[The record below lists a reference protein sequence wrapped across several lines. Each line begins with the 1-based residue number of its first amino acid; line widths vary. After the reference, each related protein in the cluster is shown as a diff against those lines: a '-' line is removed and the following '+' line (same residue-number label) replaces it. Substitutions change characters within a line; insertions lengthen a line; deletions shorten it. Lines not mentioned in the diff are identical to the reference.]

1 MPLFTR
7 ISRWIASLRSD
18 ATVTVAPDIVV
29 KEAPFGV
36 AVTNQAALKV
46 TALYAGIRIRSE
58 NIASFPKYVKRRTD
72 DGLVDVSDHPA
83 YKVINVSPN
92 SYTNKFDFWNC
103 INTWLDGWGN
113 AYAIIE
119 RDGSGN
125 PVALHQVHPTCV
137 IGITLVNG
145 RKWYKIAN
153 PDPRFSWMNGMY
165 PDYKMLHFMLV
176 TLDGIKGV
184 NPVIYN
190 ALALGKSL
198 ATEKFAS
205 EFYEKGGNI
214 KAVLETE
221 GHMDDDTYR
230 SFMQHFR
237 NSSRN
242 FDTPLLEY
250 GVKYKQLSVNP
261 VAAAL
266 IQSETL
272 SIQDVCRIINIPPH
286 MVAELSH
293 ATFSNIEHQTIQ
305 FVQYS
310 LRPTVKRLEDELERK
325 LFSESEQDEFSVKF
339 GLDGLLRG
347 DTQARSAY
355 YHNAIL
361 DGYMSRNEV
370 RELEGLQRE
379 EGLDIL
385 LYPQNESIVSNDDE
399 ANKVLLAE
407 RLGVGGTQALVAI
420 LQNPDLNDDQKK
432 ALLKLLF
439 SFSDEEVDQIFPE
452 SSSDDS
458 DDEENSEE

>member
-7 ISRWIASLRSD
+7 LSKWVASRRSD
-18 ATVTVAPDIVV
+18 ATVTVAPDVV
-29 KEAPFGV
+29 VSGASFGV
-36 AVTNQAALKV
+36 SVTNQAALKV
-46 TALYAGIRIRSE
+46 TAFYAGIRIRSE
-58 NIASFPKYVKRRTD
+58 NIASFPKYVKRQTKE
-72 DGLVDVSDHPA
+72 GLVDDKQHPA
-83 YKVINVSPN
+83 YRVINVRPN
-92 SYTNKFDFWNC
+92 SYTNKFDFWNV

-113 AYAIIE
+113 AYAYIQ
-119 RDGSGN
+119 RDGNGD
-125 PVALHQVHPTCV
+125 PVALHQIHPTWV
-137 IGITLVNG
+137 VGITIVNG
-145 RKWYKIAN
+145 KKWYRISAPEK
-153 PDPRFSWMNGMY
+153 DFQWLSGMY
-165 PDYKMLHFMLV
+165 SDDDMLHFMLV

-205 EFYEKGGNI
+205 EFYERGGNL

-221 GHMDDDTYR
+221 GHLGDDEFNA
-230 SFMQHFR
+230 FMTHFKK
-237 NSSRN
+237 SARN
-242 FDTPLLEY
+242 FETPLLEY

-325 LFSESEQDEFSVKF
+325 LFTEGEQEVYSVKF
-339 GLDGLLRG
+339 SLDGLLRG
-347 DTQARSAY
+347 DTQARSSY

-370 RELEGLQRE
+370 REMEGLQHKD
-379 EGLDIL
+379 GLDDM
-385 LYPQNESIVSNDDE
+385 LYPLNT
-399 ANKVLLAE
+399 
-407 RLGVGGTQALVAI
+407 GVVG
-420 LQNPDLNDDQKK
+420 K
-432 ALLKLLF
+432 
-439 SFSDEEVDQIFPE
+439 EPE
-452 SSSDDS
+452 DP
-458 DDEENSEE
+458 NA

>member
-1 MPLFTR
+1 MA
-7 ISRWIASLRSD
+7 SRRSD
-18 ATVTVAPDIVV
+18 ATVTVAPDVIVR
-29 KEAPFGV
+29 EAPFGV

-58 NIASFPKYVKRRTD
+58 NIASFPKYVKRRSD
-72 DGLVDVSDHPA
+72 KGLVDAFEHPA
-83 YKVINVSPN
+83 YKVINIRPN
-92 SYTNKFDFWNC
+92 SYTNKIDFWNC

-137 IGITLVNG
+137 VGITLVNG
-145 RKWYKIAN
+145 QKWYKISN
-153 PDPRFSWMNGMY
+153 PDPRFKWMNGTY

-230 SFMQHFR
+230 TFMQHFR
-237 NSSRN
+237 NSSKN

-310 LRPTVKRLEDELERK
+310 LRPTVKRLEAELERK
-325 LFSESEQDEFSVKF
+325 LFSEDEQDVYNVKF

-370 RELEGLQRE
+370 RELEGLQRKD
-379 EGLDIL
+379 GLDDM
-385 LYPQNESIVSNDDE
+385 LYPLNTGVVGQESE
-399 ANKVLLAE
+399 AN
-407 RLGVGGTQALVAI
+407 TNQ
-420 LQNPDLNDDQKK
+420 
-432 ALLKLLF
+432 
-439 SFSDEEVDQIFPE
+439 
-452 SSSDDS
+452 
-458 DDEENSEE
+458 

>member
-7 ISRWIASLRSD
+7 FSKWMASRRSD
-18 ATVTVAPDIVV
+18 ATVTVAPDVV
-29 KEAPFGV
+29 VNGAPFGV
-36 AVTNQAALKV
+36 SVTNQAALKV
-46 TALYAGIRIRSE
+46 TAFYAGIRIRSE
-58 NIASFPKYVKRRTD
+58 NIASFPKYVKRQTKA
-72 DGLVDVSDHPA
+72 GLVDDKRHPA
-83 YKVINVSPN
+83 YRVINVRPN
-92 SYTNKFDFWNC
+92 SYTNKFDFWNV

-113 AYAIIE
+113 AYAWIQ
-119 RDGSGN
+119 RDGNGD
-125 PVALHQVHPTCV
+125 PIALHQIHPTWV
-137 IGITLVNG
+137 AGITIVNG
-145 RKWYKIAN
+145 KKWYKIVAL
-153 PDPRFSWMNGMY
+153 DKDFQWLNGTY
-165 PDYKMLHFMLV
+165 SDDDMLHFMLV

-205 EFYEKGGNI
+205 EFYERGGNL

-221 GHMDDDTYR
+221 GNLGDKEYET
-230 SFMQHFR
+230 FMKHFKL
-237 NSSRN
+237 SARN

-325 LFSESEQDEFSVKF
+325 LFTESEQEVYSVKF
-339 GLDGLLRG
+339 SLDGLLRG
-347 DTQARSAY
+347 DTQARSSY

-370 RELEGLQRE
+370 REMEGLQHKD
-379 EGLDIL
+379 GLDDM
-385 LYPQNESIVSNDDE
+385 LYPLNT
-399 ANKVLLAE
+399 
-407 RLGVGGTQALVAI
+407 GVVG
-420 LQNPDLNDDQKK
+420 K
-432 ALLKLLF
+432 
-439 SFSDEEVDQIFPE
+439 EPE
-452 SSSDDS
+452 DP
-458 DDEENSEE
+458 NA

>member
-7 ISRWIASLRSD
+7 FSKWMASRRSD
-18 ATVTVAPDIVV
+18 ANVTVGLGDITRAPS
-29 KEAPFGV
+29 FGV
-36 AVTNQAALKV
+36 SVTNQAALKV

-58 NIASFPKYVKRRTD
+58 NIASFPKCVKRRTSE
-72 DGLVDVSDHPA
+72 GLVDDPKHPA
-83 YKVINVSPN
+83 YRLINIRPN

-125 PVALHQVHPTCV
+125 PVALHQVHPSCV
-137 IGITLVNG
+137 DITLVNG
-145 RKWYKIAN
+145 KKWYRVSMM
-153 PDPRFSWMNGMY
+153 DPRLTYLNGTY

-184 NPVIYN
+184 NPILYN
-190 ALALGKSL
+190 AMALGKAI

-205 EFYEKGGNI
+205 EFYERGGNI
-214 KAVLETE
+214 KAVMETE
-221 GHMDDDTYR
+221 GHFGDDDYQA
-230 SFMQHFR
+230 FMKHFKE
-237 NSSRN
+237 SSRN
-242 FDTPLLEY
+242 FDIPLLEY

-310 LRPTVKRLEDELERK
+310 LRPTVKRIEDELECK
-325 LFSESEQDEFSVKF
+325 LFFDDERDVYSVKF
-339 GLDGLLRG
+339 VLDGLLRG

-370 RELEGLQRE
+370 RELEGLQHK
-379 EGLDIL
+379 EGLDDM
-385 LYPQNESIVSNDDE
+385 LYPLNTGVVGKQVEDNN
-399 ANKVLLAE
+399 AN
-407 RLGVGGTQALVAI
+407 
-420 LQNPDLNDDQKK
+420 
-432 ALLKLLF
+432 
-439 SFSDEEVDQIFPE
+439 
-452 SSSDDS
+452 
-458 DDEENSEE
+458 

>member
-7 ISRWIASLRSD
+7 FSKWMASRRSD
-18 ATVTVAPDIVV
+18 ATVTVAPDVV
-29 KEAPFGV
+29 VNGAPFGV
-36 AVTNQAALKV
+36 SVTNQAALKV
-46 TALYAGIRIRSE
+46 TAFYAGIRIRSE
-58 NIASFPKYVKRRTD
+58 NIASFPKYVKRQTKA
-72 DGLVDVSDHPA
+72 GLVDDKRHPA
-83 YKVINVSPN
+83 YRVINVRPN
-92 SYTNKFDFWNC
+92 SYTNKFDFWNV

-113 AYAIIE
+113 AYAWIQ
-119 RDGSGN
+119 RDGNGD
-125 PVALHQVHPTCV
+125 PIALHQIHPTWV
-137 IGITLVNG
+137 AGITIVNG
-145 RKWYKIAN
+145 KKWYKIVAL
-153 PDPRFSWMNGMY
+153 DKDFQWLNGTY
-165 PDYKMLHFMLV
+165 SDDDMLHFMLV

-205 EFYEKGGNI
+205 EFYERGGNL

-221 GHMDDDTYR
+221 GNLGDKEYET
-230 SFMQHFR
+230 FMKHFKQ
-237 NSSRN
+237 SARN

-325 LFSESEQDEFSVKF
+325 LFFDDELGVFSVKF

-370 RELEGLQRE
+370 RELEGLQRK
-379 EGLDIL
+379 EGLDDM
-385 LYPQNESIVSNDDE
+385 LYPLNT
-399 ANKVLLAE
+399 
-407 RLGVGGTQALVAI
+407 GVVGQTEG
-420 LQNPDLNDDQKK
+420 
-432 ALLKLLF
+432 
-439 SFSDEEVDQIFPE
+439 E
-452 SSSDDS
+452 DS
-458 DDEENSEE
+458 

>member
-7 ISRWIASLRSD
+7 LSKWMASRRSD
-18 ATVTVAPDIVV
+18 ATVTVAPDVV
-29 KEAPFGV
+29 VNGAPFGV
-36 AVTNQAALKV
+36 AVNNQAALKV
-46 TALYAGIRIRSE
+46 TAFYAGIRIRSE
-58 NIASFPKYVKRRTD
+58 NIASFPKYVKRRTK
-72 DGLVDVSDHPA
+72 DGLVDDKKHPA
-83 YKVINVSPN
+83 YRVINVRPN
-92 SYTNKFDFWNC
+92 SYTNKFDFWNV

-113 AYAIIE
+113 AYAVIE
-119 RDGSGN
+119 RDGNGD
-125 PVALHQVHPTCV
+125 PVALHQIHPSWVT
-137 IGITLVNG
+137 GITVVSG
-145 RKWYKIAN
+145 RKWYKVAV
-153 PDPRFSWMNGMY
+153 PDSDFSWLSGTY
-165 PDYKMLHFMLV
+165 SDDDMLHFMLV

-190 ALALGKSL
+190 AMSLGKSL

-205 EFYEKGGNI
+205 EFYERGGNL

-221 GHMDDDTYR
+221 GHMGDDDFDA
-230 SFMQHFR
+230 FMRHFKK
-237 NSSRN
+237 SARN

-325 LFSESEQDEFSVKF
+325 LFTEREQEEYIVKF

-370 RELEGLQRE
+370 RELEGLQRKD
-379 EGLDIL
+379 GLDDM
-385 LYPQNESIVSNDDE
+385 LYPLNT
-399 ANKVLLAE
+399 
-407 RLGVGGTQALVAI
+407 GVVG
-420 LQNPDLNDDQKK
+420 K
-432 ALLKLLF
+432 
-439 SFSDEEVDQIFPE
+439 EPE
-452 SSSDDS
+452 DPSA
-458 DDEENSEE
+458 

>member
-7 ISRWIASLRSD
+7 FSKWMASRRSD
-18 ATVTVAPDIVV
+18 ATVTVAPDVV
-29 KEAPFGV
+29 VNGAPFGV
-36 AVTNQAALKV
+36 SVTNQAALKV
-46 TALYAGIRIRSE
+46 TAFYAGIRIRSE
-58 NIASFPKYVKRRTD
+58 NIASFPKYVKRQTKA
-72 DGLVDVSDHPA
+72 GLVDDKRHPA
-83 YKVINVSPN
+83 YRVINVRPN
-92 SYTNKFDFWNC
+92 SYTNKFDFWNV

-113 AYAIIE
+113 AYAWIQ
-119 RDGSGN
+119 RDGNGD
-125 PVALHQVHPTCV
+125 PIALHQIHPTWV
-137 IGITLVNG
+137 AGITIVNG
-145 RKWYKIAN
+145 KKWYKIVAL
-153 PDPRFSWMNGMY
+153 DKDFQWLNGTY
-165 PDYKMLHFMLV
+165 SDDDMLHFMLV

-205 EFYEKGGNI
+205 EFYERGGNL

-221 GHMDDDTYR
+221 GNLGDKEYET
-230 SFMQHFR
+230 FMKHFKQ
-237 NSSRN
+237 SARN

-325 LFSESEQDEFSVKF
+325 LFTESEQEVYSVKF
-339 GLDGLLRG
+339 SLDGLLRG
-347 DTQARSAY
+347 DTQARSSY

-370 RELEGLQRE
+370 RELEGLQHKD
-379 EGLDIL
+379 GLDDM
-385 LYPQNESIVSNDDE
+385 LYPLNT
-399 ANKVLLAE
+399 
-407 RLGVGGTQALVAI
+407 GVVGKTEPKDPNA
-420 LQNPDLNDDQKK
+420 
-432 ALLKLLF
+432 
-439 SFSDEEVDQIFPE
+439 
-452 SSSDDS
+452 
-458 DDEENSEE
+458 

>member
-1 MPLFTR
+1 MSLFTR
-7 ISRWIASLRSD
+7 LSKWVASRRSD
-18 ATVTVAPDIVV
+18 ATVTVAPDVV
-29 KEAPFGV
+29 VEGAPFGV
-36 AVTNQAALKV
+36 SVNNQAALKV
-46 TALYAGIRIRSE
+46 TAFYAGIRIRSE
-58 NIASFPKYVKRRTD
+58 NIASFPKYVKRQTE
-72 DGLVDVSDHPA
+72 DGLVDDKQHPA
-83 YKVINVSPN
+83 YRVINVRPN
-92 SYTNKFDFWNC
+92 SYTNKFDFWNV

-113 AYAIIE
+113 AYAYIK
-119 RDGSGN
+119 RDGNGD
-125 PVALHQVHPTCV
+125 PVALHQIHPTWV
-137 IGITLVNG
+137 VGITIVNG
-145 RKWYKIAN
+145 KKWYRISAPVK
-153 PDPRFSWMNGMY
+153 DFQWLSGTY
-165 PDYKMLHFMLV
+165 SDDDMLHFMLV

-205 EFYEKGGNI
+205 EFYERGGNL

-221 GHMDDDTYR
+221 GHLGDDEFNA
-230 SFMQHFR
+230 FMTHFKK
-237 NSSRN
+237 SARN

-325 LFSESEQDEFSVKF
+325 LFTDSEQEIYSVKF
-339 GLDGLLRG
+339 SLDGLLRG
-347 DTQARSAY
+347 DTQARSSY

-370 RELEGLQRE
+370 REMEGLQHKD
-379 EGLDIL
+379 GLDDM
-385 LYPQNESIVSNDDE
+385 LYPLNT
-399 ANKVLLAE
+399 
-407 RLGVGGTQALVAI
+407 GVVGKT
-420 LQNPDLNDDQKK
+420 
-432 ALLKLLF
+432 
-439 SFSDEEVDQIFPE
+439 EPE
-452 SSSDDS
+452 DP
-458 DDEENSEE
+458 NV

>member
-7 ISRWIASLRSD
+7 ISRWMASRRSD
-18 ATVTVAPDIVV
+18 ATVTVAPDVIVR
-29 KEAPFGV
+29 EAPFGV

-58 NIASFPKYVKRRTD
+58 NIASFPKYVKRRSN
-72 DGLVDVSDHPA
+72 DGLVDDFEHPA
-83 YKVINVSPN
+83 YKVINVRPN

-137 IGITLVNG
+137 VGITLVNG
-145 RKWYKIAN
+145 QKWYKISN
-153 PDPRFSWMNGMY
+153 PDPRFKWMNGTY

-230 SFMQHFR
+230 TFMQHFR
-237 NSSRN
+237 NSSKN

-325 LFSESEQDEFSVKF
+325 LFSEDEQDVYNVKF

-370 RELEGLQRE
+370 RELEGLQRKD
-379 EGLDIL
+379 GLDDM
-385 LYPQNESIVSNDDE
+385 LYPLNTGVVGQES
-399 ANKVLLAE
+399 
-407 RLGVGGTQALVAI
+407 
-420 LQNPDLNDDQKK
+420 
-432 ALLKLLF
+432 
-439 SFSDEEVDQIFPE
+439 EVNTNQ
-452 SSSDDS
+452 
-458 DDEENSEE
+458 

>member
-1 MPLFTR
+1 MA
-7 ISRWIASLRSD
+7 SRRSD
-18 ATVTVAPDIVV
+18 ATVTVAPDIIV

-58 NIASFPKYVKRRTD
+58 NIASFPKYVKRRSNE
-72 DGLVDVSDHPA
+72 GLVDAFEHPA
-83 YKVINVSPN
+83 YKVINIRPN

-119 RDGSGN
+119 RDGSGA
-125 PVALHQVHPTCV
+125 PVALHQVHPSCV
-137 IGITLVNG
+137 DITLVNG
-145 RKWYKIAN
+145 KKWYRVSMR
-153 PDPRFSWMNGMY
+153 DPRLSYLNGTY

-221 GHMDDDTYR
+221 GHMDDDTYMA
-230 SFMQHFR
+230 FMRHFR
-237 NSSRN
+237 DSARN

-250 GVKYKQLSVNP
+250 GIKYKQLSVNP

-325 LFSESEQDEFSVKF
+325 LFFEDEQDVYSVKF

-347 DTQARSAY
+347 DTQARSSY

-370 RELEGLQRE
+370 RELEGLQRK
-379 EGLDIL
+379 EGLDDM
-385 LYPQNESIVSNDDE
+385 LYPLNT
-399 ANKVLLAE
+399 
-407 RLGVGGTQALVAI
+407 GVVGKETENNNTQ
-420 LQNPDLNDDQKK
+420 
-432 ALLKLLF
+432 
-439 SFSDEEVDQIFPE
+439 
-452 SSSDDS
+452 
-458 DDEENSEE
+458 

>member
-58 NIASFPKYVKRRTD
+58 NIASFPKYVKRRSD
-72 DGLVDVSDHPA
+72 EGLVDASEHPA

-119 RDGSGN
+119 RDGLGN
-125 PVALHQVHPTCV
+125 PVALHQVHPSCV
-137 IGITLVNG
+137 DIALVNG
-145 RKWYKIAN
+145 KKWYRVSMR
-153 PDPRFSWMNGMY
+153 DPRLSYLNNTY
-165 PDYKMLHFMLV
+165 PDYNMLHFMLV

-230 SFMQHFR
+230 KFMQHFR

-325 LFSESEQDEFSVKF
+325 LFFEDEQDVYSVKF

-347 DTQARSAY
+347 DTQARSNY

-370 RELEGLQRE
+370 RELEGLQRK
-379 EGLDIL
+379 EGLDDM
-385 LYPQNESIVSNDDE
+385 LYPLNTGVVGKESNENT
-399 ANKVLLAE
+399 N
-407 RLGVGGTQALVAI
+407 Q
-420 LQNPDLNDDQKK
+420 
-432 ALLKLLF
+432 
-439 SFSDEEVDQIFPE
+439 
-452 SSSDDS
+452 
-458 DDEENSEE
+458 

>member
-1 MPLFTR
+1 MA
-7 ISRWIASLRSD
+7 SRRSD
-18 ATVTVAPDIVV
+18 ATVTVAPDVIVR
-29 KEAPFGV
+29 ETPFGV

-58 NIASFPKYVKRRTD
+58 NIASFPKYVKRRSD
-72 DGLVDVSDHPA
+72 DGLVDASEHPA
-83 YKVINVSPN
+83 YKVINVRPN

-113 AYAIIE
+113 AYALIE
-119 RDGSGN
+119 WDENG
-125 PVALHQVHPTCV
+125 PVALHQVHPSCV
-137 IGITLVNG
+137 DIALVNG
-145 RKWYKIAN
+145 RKWYKILN
-153 PDPRFSWMNGMY
+153 PDPRFSWMNGTY

-221 GHMDDDTYR
+221 GHMDDDTYQT
-230 SFMQHFR
+230 FMRHFR

-325 LFSESEQDEFSVKF
+325 LFFEDEQDVYSVKF

-355 YHNAIL
+355 YHSAIL

-370 RELEGLQRE
+370 RELEGLQRK
-379 EGLDIL
+379 EGLDDM
-385 LYPQNESIVSNDDE
+385 LYPLNT
-399 ANKVLLAE
+399 
-407 RLGVGGTQALVAI
+407 GVVGKE
-420 LQNPDLNDDQKK
+420 N
-432 ALLKLLF
+432 
-439 SFSDEEVDQIFPE
+439 
-452 SSSDDS
+452 
-458 DDEENSEE
+458 ENSTQ

>member
-1 MPLFTR
+1 MA
-7 ISRWIASLRSD
+7 SRRSD
-18 ATVTVAPDIVV
+18 ATVSVAPDVV
-29 KEAPFGV
+29 VSGAPFGV
-36 AVTNQAALKV
+36 SVTNQAALKV
-46 TALYAGIRIRSE
+46 TAFYAGIRIRSE
-58 NIASFPKYVKRRTD
+58 NIASFPKYVKRLTK
-72 DGLVDVSDHPA
+72 DGLVDDKKHPA
-83 YKVINVSPN
+83 YRVINVRPN
-92 SYTNKFDFWNC
+92 SYTNKFDFWNV

-113 AYAIIE
+113 AYAWIQ
-119 RDGSGN
+119 RDRNGD
-125 PVALHQVHPTCV
+125 PVALHQIHPTWV
-137 IGITLVNG
+137 VGITIVDG
-145 RKWYKIAN
+145 KKWYKVQSL
-153 PDPRFSWMNGMY
+153 DKDFQWLNGTY
-165 PDYKMLHFMLV
+165 SDDDMLHFMLV

-205 EFYEKGGNI
+205 EFYERGGNL

-221 GHMDDDTYR
+221 GHFDDETFQK
-230 SFMQHFR
+230 FMAHFKK
-237 NSSRN
+237 SGRN
-242 FDTPLLEY
+242 FETPLLEY

-325 LFSESEQDEFSVKF
+325 LFTEGEQEVYSVKF
-339 GLDGLLRG
+339 SLDGLLRG
-347 DTQARSAY
+347 DTQARSSY

-370 RELEGLQRE
+370 REMEGLQHKD
-379 EGLDIL
+379 GLDDM
-385 LYPQNESIVSNDDE
+385 LYPLNT
-399 ANKVLLAE
+399 
-407 RLGVGGTQALVAI
+407 GVVG
-420 LQNPDLNDDQKK
+420 K
-432 ALLKLLF
+432 
-439 SFSDEEVDQIFPE
+439 EPE
-452 SSSDDS
+452 DP
-458 DDEENSEE
+458 NA

>member
-7 ISRWIASLRSD
+7 FSKWMASRRSD
-18 ATVTVAPDIVV
+18 ANVTLGPGMIPR
-29 KEAPFGV
+29 EPSFGV
-36 AVTNQAALKV
+36 AVTNSAALKV

-58 NIASFPKYVKRRTD
+58 NIASFPKYVKRRTSE
-72 DGLVDVSDHPA
+72 GLVDEPKHPA
-83 YKVINVSPN
+83 YRLINVRPN

-119 RDGSGN
+119 RDGSGV
-125 PVALHQVHPTCV
+125 PVALHQVHPSCV
-137 IGITLVNG
+137 DITLVNG
-145 RKWYKIAN
+145 KKWYRVSMM
-153 PDPRFSWMNGMY
+153 DSRLSYLNGTY

-184 NPVIYN
+184 NPILYN
-190 ALALGKSL
+190 AMALGKAI

-205 EFYEKGGNI
+205 EFYERGGNL
-214 KAVLETE
+214 KAVMETD
-221 GHMDDDTYR
+221 GHFGDDDFKA
-230 SFMQHFR
+230 FMTHFKE
-237 NSSRN
+237 SSRN

-310 LRPTVKRLEDELERK
+310 LRPTVKRIEDELECK
-325 LFSESEQDEFSVKF
+325 LFFEDERDVYSVKF
-339 GLDGLLRG
+339 SLDGLLRG
-347 DTQARSAY
+347 DTQARSSY

-370 RELEGLQRE
+370 REMEGLQHKD
-379 EGLDIL
+379 GLDDM
-385 LYPQNESIVSNDDE
+385 LYPLNT
-399 ANKVLLAE
+399 
-407 RLGVGGTQALVAI
+407 GVVGQE
-420 LQNPDLNDDQKK
+420 K
-432 ALLKLLF
+432 
-439 SFSDEEVDQIFPE
+439 
-452 SSSDDS
+452 
-458 DDEENSEE
+458 EENANQ

>member
-7 ISRWIASLRSD
+7 FSKWMASRRSD
-18 ATVTVAPDIVV
+18 ATVTVAPDVV
-29 KEAPFGV
+29 VNGAPFGV
-36 AVTNQAALKV
+36 SVTNQAALKV
-46 TALYAGIRIRSE
+46 TAFYAGIRIRSE
-58 NIASFPKYVKRRTD
+58 NIASFPKYVKRQTKA
-72 DGLVDVSDHPA
+72 GLVDDKRHPA
-83 YKVINVSPN
+83 YRVINVRPN
-92 SYTNKFDFWNC
+92 SYTNKFDFWNV

-113 AYAIIE
+113 AYAWIQ
-119 RDGSGN
+119 RDGNGD
-125 PVALHQVHPTCV
+125 PIALHQIHPTWV
-137 IGITLVNG
+137 AGITIVNG
-145 RKWYKIAN
+145 KKWYKIVAL
-153 PDPRFSWMNGMY
+153 DKDFQWLNGTY
-165 PDYKMLHFMLV
+165 SDDDMLHFMLV

-205 EFYEKGGNI
+205 EFYERGGNL

-221 GHMDDDTYR
+221 GHLGDEEFNA
-230 SFMQHFR
+230 FMTHFKK
-237 NSSRN
+237 SARN
-242 FDTPLLEY
+242 FETPLLEY

-325 LFSESEQDEFSVKF
+325 LFTESEQEVYSVKF
-339 GLDGLLRG
+339 SLDGLLRG
-347 DTQARSAY
+347 DTQARSSY

-370 RELEGLQRE
+370 REMEGLQHKD
-379 EGLDIL
+379 GLDDM
-385 LYPQNESIVSNDDE
+385 LYPLNT
-399 ANKVLLAE
+399 
-407 RLGVGGTQALVAI
+407 GVVG
-420 LQNPDLNDDQKK
+420 K
-432 ALLKLLF
+432 
-439 SFSDEEVDQIFPE
+439 EPE
-452 SSSDDS
+452 DP
-458 DDEENSEE
+458 NA

>member
-1 MPLFTR
+1 MA
-7 ISRWIASLRSD
+7 SRRSD
-18 ATVTVAPDIVV
+18 ATVTVAPDIIV

-58 NIASFPKYVKRRTD
+58 NIASFPKYVKRRSNE
-72 DGLVDVSDHPA
+72 GLVDAFEHPA
-83 YKVINVSPN
+83 YKVINIRPN

-119 RDGSGN
+119 RDGSGA
-125 PVALHQVHPTCV
+125 PVALHQVHPSCV
-137 IGITLVNG
+137 DIALVNG
-145 RKWYKIAN
+145 KKWYRVSMR
-153 PDPRFSWMNGMY
+153 DPRLSFLNGTY
-165 PDYKMLHFMLV
+165 PDYNMLHFMLV

-221 GHMDDDTYR
+221 GHMDDDTYTA
-230 SFMQHFR
+230 FMRHFR
-237 NSSRN
+237 DSARN

-250 GVKYKQLSVNP
+250 GIKYKQLSVNP

-325 LFSESEQDEFSVKF
+325 LFFENEQDVYSVKF

-347 DTQARSAY
+347 DTQARSSY

-370 RELEGLQRE
+370 RELEGLQRK
-379 EGLDIL
+379 EGLDDM
-385 LYPQNESIVSNDDE
+385 LYPLNT
-399 ANKVLLAE
+399 
-407 RLGVGGTQALVAI
+407 GVVG
-420 LQNPDLNDDQKK
+420 QK
-432 ALLKLLF
+432 
-439 SFSDEEVDQIFPE
+439 PE
-452 SSSDDS
+452 D
-458 DDEENSEE
+458 NTNQ

>member
-1 MPLFTR
+1 MA
-7 ISRWIASLRSD
+7 SRRSD
-18 ATVTVAPDIVV
+18 ATVSVAPCDMTV

-58 NIASFPKYVKRRTD
+58 NIASFPKYVKRRSEK
-72 DGLVDVSDHPA
+72 GLIDASEHPT
-83 YKVINVSPN
+83 YKVINIRPN

-119 RDGSGN
+119 WGQDG

-137 IGITLVNG
+137 VGITLVNG
-145 RKWYKIAN
+145 RKWYKISN
-153 PDPRFSWMNGMY
+153 PDPRFEWMNGTY

-198 ATEKFAS
+198 ATERFAS

-221 GHMDDDTYR
+221 GHMDDDTYKA
-230 SFMQHFR
+230 FMRHFR
-237 NSSRN
+237 DSARN

-250 GVKYKQLSVNP
+250 GIKYKQLSVNP

-325 LFSESEQDEFSVKF
+325 LFFENEQDVYSVKF

-347 DTQARSAY
+347 DTQARSSY

-370 RELEGLQRE
+370 RELEGLQRK
-379 EGLDIL
+379 EGLDDM
-385 LYPQNESIVSNDDE
+385 LYPLNTGVVGQGSEDE
-399 ANKVLLAE
+399 DN
-407 RLGVGGTQALVAI
+407 TNQ
-420 LQNPDLNDDQKK
+420 
-432 ALLKLLF
+432 
-439 SFSDEEVDQIFPE
+439 
-452 SSSDDS
+452 
-458 DDEENSEE
+458 

>member
-7 ISRWIASLRSD
+7 ISKWMASRRSD
-18 ATVTVAPDIVV
+18 ATVTVAPDSIVGTA
-29 KEAPFGV
+29 APFGV
-36 AVTNQAALKV
+36 SVNNQAALKI

-58 NIASFPKYVKRRTD
+58 NIASFPKYVKKRTSE
-72 DGLVDVSDHPA
+72 GLVDASYHPA
-83 YKVINVSPN
+83 FSVINIRPN
-92 SYTNKFDFWNC
+92 SYTDKFDFWNV

-113 AYAIIE
+113 AYAYIE
-119 RDGSGN
+119 RDGAGT
-125 PVALHQVHPTCV
+125 PIALHQIHPSWVT
-137 IGITLVNG
+137 GITLVQG
-145 RKWYKIAN
+145 KYKWYRVQC
-153 PDPRFSWMNGMY
+153 PDPNRSWLTGIW
-165 PDYKMLHFMLV
+165 PDEDMLHFMLV

-205 EFYEKGGNI
+205 EFYERGGNL

-221 GHMDDDTYR
+221 GNLGDKEYET
-230 SFMQHFR
+230 FMKHFKL
-237 NSSRN
+237 SARN

-325 LFSESEQDEFSVKF
+325 LFFDDELGVFSVKF

-370 RELEGLQRE
+370 RELEGLQRK
-379 EGLDIL
+379 EGLDDM
-385 LYPQNESIVSNDDE
+385 LYPLNT
-399 ANKVLLAE
+399 
-407 RLGVGGTQALVAI
+407 GVVGQTEG
-420 LQNPDLNDDQKK
+420 
-432 ALLKLLF
+432 
-439 SFSDEEVDQIFPE
+439 E
-452 SSSDDS
+452 DS
-458 DDEENSEE
+458 